1 MEEKRIAIL
10 DRYEYGLIL
19 NALNTFRNK
28 VAKENVDVESIDEL
42 ILKLDKLPVKRNLIN
57 RIKHNE
63 TR

>member
-1 MEEKRIAIL
+1 MEEKRIAVL
-10 DRYEYGLIL
+10 DRYEYGLIV

-28 VAKENVDVESIDEL
+28 VIKENVDVESIDEL
-42 ILKLDKLPVKRNLIN
+42 ILKLDKLPVKRKLID

>member
-19 NALNTFRNK
+19 NALNNFRNK
-28 VAKENVDVESIDEL
+28 GVKENIDVESIDEL
-42 ILKLDKLPVKRNLIN
+42 ILKLDKLPVKRKLID